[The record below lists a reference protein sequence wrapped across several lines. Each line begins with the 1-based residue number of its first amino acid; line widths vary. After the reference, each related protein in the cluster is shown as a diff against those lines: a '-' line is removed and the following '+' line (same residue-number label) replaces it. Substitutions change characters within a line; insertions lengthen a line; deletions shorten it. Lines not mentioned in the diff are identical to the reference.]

1 MPATDHRRVFLGVVR
16 RTSLRR
22 ALAGDAQPEPE
33 AELTGVAIDLADL
46 YWQTTA
52 GLLLGTPS
60 GERED

>member
-1 MPATDHRRVFLGVVR
+1 MR